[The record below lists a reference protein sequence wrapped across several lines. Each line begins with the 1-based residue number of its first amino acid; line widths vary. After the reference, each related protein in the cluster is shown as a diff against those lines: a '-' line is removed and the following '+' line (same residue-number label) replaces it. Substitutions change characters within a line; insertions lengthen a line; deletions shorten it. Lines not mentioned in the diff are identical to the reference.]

1 MDMGVRTDARLNI
14 ERQVV
19 DGLWCLK
26 FFKNPRE
33 WDRSHLARVRCL
45 LIIHAGTDD
54 PTESFAGYCAQLL
67 YSVCE
72 RGLQQPWMPRASIFW
87 TCCDSRAFRESHSS
101 SPNVPWLHCQT

>member
-1 MDMGVRTDARLNI
+1 M
-14 ERQVV
+14 
-19 DGLWCLK
+19 
-26 FFKNPRE
+26 
-33 WDRSHLARVRCL
+33 
-45 LIIHAGTDD
+45 
-54 PTESFAGYCAQLL
+54 SFAKLWRASASAGRRKRAPEAHTFTLSQECCCERRSRRSDSNSFVLFWVYCAQLL